1 MIKIREDTCVAC
13 GQIIPEGRMVCPN
26 CERGQYKREE
36 TSKML
41 IKLNTYLAI
50 LDFVKLCSKCPN
62 DVLVYSGR
70 YTINGKSLMGM
81 YSLDFSKP
89 LTVKFYGDVPCEV
102 RKGMKKFIVE

>member
-1 MIKIREDTCVAC
+1 MQIK
-13 GQIIPEGRMVCPN
+13 Q
-26 CERGQYKREE
+26 
-36 TSKML
+36 
-41 IKLNTYLAI
+41 NTYLAI

-70 YTINGKSLMGM
+70 YIINGKSLMGM